1 MLKSVLRGKLSEEE
15 IIRLS
20 SSFDVIGDIAIIK
33 IPNELSSKENLIGE
47 QILSNVKNL
56 KTVLKQNSDVE
67 GEYRTR
73 SVSLIAGD
81 EKYETI
87 YKESGVS
94 MKVDVRTVY
103 FSPRL
108 STERLRIRSMVKEGE
123 HILNMFAG
131 VGTFSFVIAKTA
143 DCQIESVDK
152 NPEAV
157 RLAIE
162 SIKLNKRLKGKVN
175 PILGDAKEFAESH
188 RGEFDRIL
196 MPLPERSRDFL
207 KAAVESSKCNS
218 GAMIHYYVHVPE
230 DQFLDERWINRHLEG
245 INLGRDFQIRTWKKV
260 REVGPRYIQA
270 VADISLFE

>member
-1 MLKSVLRGKLSEEE
+1 MLKSVLRGKLSDKE
-15 IIRLS
+15 IIQLS

-33 IPNELSSKENLIGE
+33 IPKELSSKENLIGE
-47 QILSNVKNL
+47 QILGNVKNV

-73 SVSLIAGD
+73 NVSLIAGK

-94 MKVDVRTVY
+94 IKVDVRSVY

-131 VGTFSFVIAKTA
+131 VGTFSFVIAKTT
-143 DCQIESVDK
+143 DCQIESIDK

-157 RLAIE
+157 RLALE
-162 SIKLNKRLKGKVN
+162 SIKLNKRLEGNVN

-188 RGEFDRIL
+188 SGEFDRIL
-196 MPLPERSRDFL
+196 MPLPERSKDFL
-207 KAAVESSKCNS
+207 KAAVESSKRNS
-218 GAMIHYYVHVPE
+218 VAMIHYYVHVPE
-230 DQFLDERWINRHLEG
+230 NQFLEKGWINRHLEG
-245 INLGRDFQIRTWKKV
+245 INLGRDFQVRTWKKV

-270 VADISLFE
+270 VADISLFC